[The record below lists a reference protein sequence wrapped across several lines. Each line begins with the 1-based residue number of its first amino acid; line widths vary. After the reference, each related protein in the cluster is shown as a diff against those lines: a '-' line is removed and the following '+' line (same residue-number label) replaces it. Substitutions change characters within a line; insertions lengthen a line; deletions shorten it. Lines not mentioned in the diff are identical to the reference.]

1 MARMRQRGDPDEAE
15 SGLASRAAVETTG
28 ARILRG
34 SRWAGASSVIPLVY
48 VLVASIAAARYL
60 GPDGMGRQ
68 SYIAFLELSL
78 TALLSSG
85 ISTSLMRHI
94 GEALGQGR
102 PEAARGMVAF
112 AWRLQLG
119 AALVGGASSPPQESP
134 APTRRPHGCS
144 PASAPR
150 SACSTRCRAPS

>member
-1 MARMRQRGDPDEAE
+1 M
-15 SGLASRAAVETTG
+15 
-28 ARILRG
+28 
-34 SRWAGASSVIPLVY
+34 LV
-48 VLVASIAAARYL
+48 VSIAAARYL

-102 PEAARGMVAF
+102 PEAARGLVAF
-112 AWRLQLG
+112 AWRLQPG
-119 AALVGGASSPPQESP
+119 AALVGGAVLAAAGSA

-144 PASAPR
+144 RASAPR